1 MMTEHWLSI
10 GAGIFL
16 IGMML
21 YGHYRG
27 FLRQCVS
34 LGALLLT
41 IIVVKVG
48 APYTTA
54 FIRENP
60 AIRENAAQMILEAA
74 GWEAPHPEQ
83 AELPVVQR
91 IAIEQMKLP
100 QSVKDILL
108 ENNNSEIYQM
118 LGVQEFAEYVSTYLA
133 DMLIQAVCSAVLF
146 IAAFLLIH
154 ILIKWLDLVSRLPI
168 ISGLNH
174 IAGAVVGLTQGLL
187 LLWIGGLLVSLFSTS
202 PVGQMLEAQIYE
214 STWLLFLYRYN
225 LINILLGG
233 IIRGIF

>member
-74 GWEAPHPEQ
+74 GWEAPI
-83 AELPVVQR
+83 R
-91 IAIEQMKLP
+91 NR
-100 QSVKDILL
+100 QS
-108 ENNNSEIYQM
+108 
-118 LGVQEFAEYVSTYLA
+118 F
-133 DMLIQAVCSAVLF
+133 
-146 IAAFLLIH
+146 
-154 ILIKWLDLVSRLPI
+154 R
-168 ISGLNH
+168 
-174 IAGAVVGLTQGLL
+174 
-187 LLWIGGLLVSLFSTS
+187 
-202 PVGQMLEAQIYE
+202 
-214 STWLLFLYRYN
+214 
-225 LINILLGG
+225 
-233 IIRGIF
+233 